1 MSKECEE
8 GGFYMRWSR
17 AAEGMTRVLGMFME
31 SKPNRS
37 ITSRLD
43 RDGLTIVGSLGQ
55 GHESRWGPSWPLT
68 GARARERER
77 SPS

>member
-1 MSKECEE
+1 MSEWVVMSKECEE

-43 RDGLTIVGSLGQ
+43 RDGLTIVGRAKVTKVVG
-55 GHESRWGPSWPLT
+55 GPAGL
-68 GARARERER
+68 
-77 SPS
+77 